1 MQNLVIADKKTS
13 GEVASLVKDFYTAN
27 ASNEWKRLVRDAY
40 HRLEFETTAYF
51 LEKYLPPAPKSG
63 SGGLDLDAGGG
74 PGRYTIWLAQHGY
87 EPILLD
93 LTPANLALAR
103 RRIKRAGL
111 QPRVKDVIEGSI
123 LDLSRFDDAV
133 FDAVL
138 CTGGPL
144 SHVLDPRLREKA
156 ISELVR
162 VAKPGAPIF
171 VSVISRLAVISF
183 ELIAAQEEFE
193 MPLFKPLRDCG
204 DYFGG
209 HGFTACH
216 FFLPEELHQAFEHQ
230 PVEILEMAGLEGLAT
245 HHPKQLNQ
253 LSRNPTRWAI
263 WLETH
268 LQTCTH
274 PSVVGISGHMLIV
287 SRKL

>member
-1 MQNLVIADKKTS
+1 MQDKVVADERPS
-13 GEVASLVKDFYTAN
+13 NDVADLVKEYYTAY
-27 ASNEWKRLVRDAY
+27 APKEWKRLAKDAY

-51 LEKYLPPAPKSG
+51 LEKYLPPAPESD
-63 SGGLDLDAGGG
+63 SGGLVLDAGGG

-87 EPILLD
+87 KPVLLD
-93 LTPANLALAR
+93 LSPANLALAR
-103 RRIKRAGL
+103 RRIKQAGL
-111 QPRVKDVIEGSI
+111 LSRVKEVTEGSI
-123 LDLSRFDDAV
+123 VDLSRFSDST

-144 SHVLDPRLREKA
+144 SHVLDPRDREKA
-156 ISELVR
+156 IFELVR

-171 VSVISRLAVISF
+171 VSVISRLAVIRF

-193 MPLFKPLRDCG
+193 MPFFTPLRDTG

-216 FFLPEELHQAFEHQ
+216 LFLPEELREAFCHQ
-230 PVEILEMAGLEGLAT
+230 PVEILEMVGLQGLAT

-274 PSVVGISGHMLIV
+274 PSMVGSSEHMLIV
-287 SRKL
+287 SRKR